1 MNLLALLS
9 VTFFGFSL
17 GAVLV
22 CWARQDHA
30 LPGPAPGLA
39 DVLLLL
45 LVIAAGAILR
55 VQLWMNWPVLGLWL
69 AGSILVSVVCQAAQ
83 ARRDRGNLLTQ

>member
-1 MNLLALLS
+1 MNLVVLLS

-22 CWARQDHA
+22 CFARQDHT
-30 LPGPAPGLA
+30 LPGPAPGLP
-39 DVLLLL
+39 DVLILL
-45 LVIAAGAILR
+45 LVIAVGAILR
-55 VQLWMNWPVLGLWL
+55 VQLWRNWPVLALWL
-69 AGSILVSVVCQAAQ
+69 AGSMIISAICQAAQ